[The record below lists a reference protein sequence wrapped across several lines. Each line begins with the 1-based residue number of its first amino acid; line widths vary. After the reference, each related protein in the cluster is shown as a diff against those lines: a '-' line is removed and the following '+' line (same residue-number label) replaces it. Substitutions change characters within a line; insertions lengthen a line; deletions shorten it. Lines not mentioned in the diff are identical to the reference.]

1 MKRFSLVIALVAA
14 AVVVAVGGFWWSQRQ
29 SQTYTGMA
37 ERFPAETGVFVEI
50 HKLGQ
55 WMSPQTAGK
64 GAPVT
69 AQNNRGTDPMLQVL
83 GQVWAA
89 QPVRPAE
96 LPDLLRNQPMGI
108 GLWKTSDQFVG
119 AALIQLGPGQA
130 ARVEKFLSEK
140 LGKEPANVTVG
151 GIALYKA
158 PKLGD
163 HKGTHN
169 FVWGVSDTLAVMA
182 SGPKVA
188 DQVLATKAPQSLAKN
203 PSFLSTIKHFPA
215 EKGAFLYV
223 RGAFLTK
230 LASSHHGDAKAN
242 SDSDAA
248 PQGEQEKKAPSGK
261 SGEAGKAP
269 DTQEQSTPAISLA
282 DLKPALKPLLSLD
295 TINALGLWTLP
306 PLEGKEGWQTR
317 FWLGFNEPPK
327 GIWRIAAEGSPAYP
341 DMAGRLPTDGR
352 VYVWSGGKDPARVYQ
367 LILDELQKDLP
378 PDQMGWIRAG
388 IGAAEGKLGL
398 SFAND
403 LLPTLGDQW
412 CMVTAKGSEGT
423 SGHGKRMGFFLT
435 LRDSRRFEDLLKNKI
450 APQAHLQQQTYKGA
464 EVWTIDKSGVFKGEK
479 MPSLVISGGM
489 AILTNDPQWALS
501 TGGQPGKVYEKFAG
515 IREKSN
521 GLVVMDP
528 SLWSSRSDVFTQII
542 VYSGTKGLSVNA
554 TFPGQ
559 APSWNWKELDKHLAS
574 LK

>member
-1 MKRFSLVIALVAA
+1 MKRFTLAIAVVAA

-29 SQTYTGMA
+29 SRVYTGMA
-37 ERFPAETGVFVEI
+37 ERFPAETSVFVEI
-50 HKLGQ
+50 HRLGQ

-64 GAPVT
+64 GAPVA
-69 AQNNRGTDPMLQVL
+69 AQNSRGTDPMLQVL

-108 GLWKTSDQFVG
+108 GLWEASGHYAG
-119 AALIQLGPGQA
+119 AALILLGPGQA
-130 ARVEKFLSEK
+130 DQVEKFLADK
-140 LGKEPANVTVG
+140 LGKEPAGATVD

-163 HKGTHN
+163 HSGTRD
-169 FVWGVSDTLAVMA
+169 FVWGVSDSLAVMA

-188 DQVLATKAPQSLAKN
+188 GEVLATKAPQSLAKDA
-203 PSFLSTIKHFPA
+203 SFLSTVKRFPA

-230 LASSHHGDAKAN
+230 VARSHHQDAGA
-242 SDSDAA
+242 DSDTVAK
-248 PQGEQEKKAPSGK
+248 GEQEKKVPAGK
-261 SGEAGKAP
+261 SGESGKAP
-269 DTQEQSTPAISLA
+269 ESRDLGRPAISLS
-282 DLKPALKPLLSLD
+282 DLKPALKPILSLS
-295 TINALGLWTLP
+295 TINALGFWTLP
-306 PLEGKEGWQTR
+306 PLGGQEGWQSR
-317 FWLGFNEPPK
+317 FWVGFNEPPK

-352 VYVWSGGKDPARVYQ
+352 VYAWSGGKDPARVYQ
-367 LILDELQKDLP
+367 LFLDELQNDLP

-388 IGAAEGKLGL
+388 IGAAEGKLGI

-412 CMVTAKGSEGT
+412 CMVTAKGPDG
-423 SGHGKRMGFFLT
+423 GKRMGFFLT

-450 APQAHLQQQTYKGA
+450 APQIHLQQQTYKGA
-464 EVWTIDKSGVFKGEK
+464 EVWTFTKSGGFKGVD
-479 MPSLVISGGM
+479 MPSVVISGGM
-489 AILTNDPQWALS
+489 AVLTNNPQWALS

-515 IREKSN
+515 MREKAN

-542 VYSGTKGLSVNA
+542 VHSGTKGIGVNA

-559 APSWNWKELDKHLAS
+559 APTWDWKELDRHLAS